1 MRGPGILWG
10 FAPLIVYAVFAGSS
24 AGQAKIALL
33 AALVAAVVAGYHDL
47 PKGRVMAW
55 ANLAIFGLPLAALG
69 LFGQAWIISWMNVLV
84 YADLAVVA
92 FGSVLARRPFT
103 LQDAREM
110 VPKEIQEHP
119 GFLTANRFMTLA
131 WGAVFAIN
139 LGLSSAAVMGPP
151 GTKGRSCSSPSSC
164 SRPGSRSRSGT
175 RPMSGSGR
183 ERWGTGAVRAS
194 DSVPGYPGPG
204 RTAHLYRPS
213 SNHPPWTSDHRHPM

>member
-1 MRGPGILWG
+1 MRGPPGILWG

-24 AGQAKIALL
+24 VEQAKIALL
-33 AALVAAVVAGYHDL
+33 AALVAAVVAGCHDL

-84 YADLAVVA
+84 YAGLAAVA
-92 FGSVLARRPFT
+92 FGSVLARHPFT
-103 LQDAREM
+103 LQYAREM

-151 GTKGRSCSSPSSC
+151 GYKGPIVLLTFLVLAAGIAFTLWYPSHV
-164 SRPGSRSRSGT
+164 RKRK
-175 RPMSGSGR
+175 
-183 ERWGTGAVRAS
+183 GAAGDR
-194 DSVPGYPGPG
+194 GGPG
-204 RTAHLYRPS
+204 QR
-213 SNHPPWTSDHRHPM
+213 

>member
-24 AGQAKIALL
+24 VEQAEIALL
-33 AALVAAVVAGYHDL
+33 AALVSAVVAGYHDL

-69 LFGQAWIISWMNVLV
+69 LFGQVWIISWMNVLV
-84 YADLAVVA
+84 YAGLAAVA

-103 LQDAREM
+103 LQYAREM

-139 LGLSSAAVMGPP
+139 LGLSSAAVMDPP
-151 GTKGRSCSSPSSC
+151 GYKGPIVLLTFLVLAAGIAFTLWYPSHV
-164 SRPGSRSRSGT
+164 RK
-175 RPMSGSGR
+175 
-183 ERWGTGAVRAS
+183 WKGAAGDR
-194 DSVPGYPGPG
+194 GGPG
-204 RTAHLYRPS
+204 QR
-213 SNHPPWTSDHRHPM
+213 